1 MGALMR
7 YINRISRCAI
17 LFRNG
22 KLEDEGLNGYQHTY
36 ILNICANPGISQDV
50 LAKTIYVNKS
60 NVTRQLALLEK
71 NGFIDRIPNDKD
83 KRIMQVYPTQKA
95 YDILPKVKS
104 LLEEWESYVTA
115 DLRDE
120 EKAVMISM
128 LERVMARAAQKA
140 DTDEPQNEPEGSSI
154 I

>member
-22 KLEDEGLNGYQHTY
+22 KLEDDGLNGYQHTY
-36 ILNICANPGISQDV
+36 ILNICRDPGISQDV

-140 DTDEPQNEPEGSSI
+140 DTDEPQN
-154 I
+154 